1 MIYLYREKTVGGS
14 VARQNIYNYLDRRN
28 NMAQKNKVT
37 FEVRIDE
44 TLYRKLL
51 GVAEREKCN
60 LNNHMLKL
68 IRTNVEYSERIH
80 GKIDPAKYP
89 IPEDAKTEE

>member
-1 MIYLYREKTVGGS
+1 
-14 VARQNIYNYLDRRN
+14 
-28 NMAQKNKVT
+28 MAQKNKVT
-37 FEVRIDE
+37 FEVRVDE

-80 GKIDPAKYP
+80 GKIDPAKYSL
-89 IPEDAKTEE
+89 PEENTTVED

>member
-1 MIYLYREKTVGGS
+1 
-14 VARQNIYNYLDRRN
+14 
-28 NMAQKNKVT
+28 MAQKNKVT
-37 FEVRIDE
+37 FEVRVDE

-51 GVAEREKCN
+51 GVADREKAN

-80 GKIDPAKYP
+80 GKIDISKYP
-89 IPEDAKTEE
+89 VEAEPGETQEK

>member
-1 MIYLYREKTVGGS
+1 MEVI
-14 VARQNIYNYLDRRN
+14 
-28 NMAQKNKVT
+28 MAQKSKVT
-37 FEVRIDE
+37 FDVRVDE

-80 GKIDPAKYP
+80 GKIDISKYP
-89 IPEDAKTEE
+89 IPEEAEEGKEA

>member
-1 MIYLYREKTVGGS
+1 MIKRD
-14 VARQNIYNYLDRRN
+14 II
-28 NMAQKNKVT
+28 MAKNNKVS
-37 FEVRIDE
+37 FEVRVDE

-80 GKIDPAKYP
+80 GKIDINKYP
-89 IPEDAKTEE
+89 IPEATDGEDR

>member
-1 MIYLYREKTVGGS
+1 
-14 VARQNIYNYLDRRN
+14 
-28 NMAQKNKVT
+28 MAQKNKVT

-51 GVAEREKCN
+51 GVADREKATV
-60 LNNHMLKL
+60 NNHMLKL

-80 GKIDPAKYP
+80 GKIDVSKYP
-89 IPEDAKTEE
+89 MDVPSDENVEG

>member
-1 MIYLYREKTVGGS
+1 
-14 VARQNIYNYLDRRN
+14 
-28 NMAQKNKVT
+28 MAQKNKVT
-37 FEVRIDE
+37 FEVRVDE

-80 GKIDPAKYP
+80 GRIDISKYP
-89 IPEDAKTEE
+89 IPEGEADAE

>member
-1 MIYLYREKTVGGS
+1 
-14 VARQNIYNYLDRRN
+14 
-28 NMAQKNKVT
+28 MAQKNKVT
-37 FEVRIDE
+37 FEVRVDK

-89 IPEDAKTEE
+89 LPEEGVESDKE

>member
-1 MIYLYREKTVGGS
+1 
-14 VARQNIYNYLDRRN
+14 
-28 NMAQKNKVT
+28 MAQKNKVT
-37 FEVRIDE
+37 FEVRVDE

-51 GVAEREKCN
+51 GVASREKAN

-80 GKIDPAKYP
+80 GKIDISKYP
-89 IPEDAKTEE
+89 IEEKAEDIAE

>member
-1 MIYLYREKTVGGS
+1 
-14 VARQNIYNYLDRRN
+14 
-28 NMAQKNKVT
+28 MAQKNKVT
-37 FEVRIDE
+37 FEVRVDE

-51 GVAEREKCN
+51 GVADREKCN

-80 GKIDPAKYP
+80 GKIDVAKYP
-89 IPEDAKTEE
+89 VPESDVTEE

>member
-1 MIYLYREKTVGGS
+1 MKNQPVS
-14 VARQNIYNYLDRRN
+14 RQAVVSIELLEII
-28 NMAQKNKVT
+28 MAQKSKVT
-37 FEVRIDE
+37 FEVRVDE

-80 GKIDPAKYP
+80 GKIDISKYP
-89 IPEDAKTEE
+89 IPEQTEEE

>member
-1 MIYLYREKTVGGS
+1 
-14 VARQNIYNYLDRRN
+14 
-28 NMAQKNKVT
+28 MAQKNKVT
-37 FEVRIDE
+37 FEVRVDE

-51 GVAEREKCN
+51 GVADREKCN

-80 GKIDPAKYP
+80 GKIDPSKYP
-89 IPEDAKTEE
+89 LPEASDVEEAE

>member
-1 MIYLYREKTVGGS
+1 
-14 VARQNIYNYLDRRN
+14 
-28 NMAQKNKVT
+28 MAQKNKVS
-37 FEVRIDE
+37 FEVRVDE

-51 GVAEREKCN
+51 GVADREKCN

-80 GKIDPAKYP
+80 GKIDISKYP
-89 IPEDAKTEE
+89 VELDSEENAPRD

>member
-1 MIYLYREKTVGGS
+1 
-14 VARQNIYNYLDRRN
+14 
-28 NMAQKNKVT
+28 MAKNNKVT
-37 FEVRIDE
+37 FEVRVDE

-80 GKIDPAKYP
+80 GKIDISKYP
-89 IPEDAKTEE
+89 ISEEISTEE

>member
-1 MIYLYREKTVGGS
+1 
-14 VARQNIYNYLDRRN
+14 
-28 NMAQKNKVT
+28 MAQKNKVT
-37 FEVRIDE
+37 FEVRVDE

-80 GKIDPAKYP
+80 GKIDISKYP
-89 IPEDAKTEE
+89 IPKGEADAE